1 MKRIKWM
8 IHRLL
13 IKKKKKKLMKKQK
26 LNKLNYQMN
35 NNYKFISFKFVQK
48 RNLNSMV
55 AQTTLTIRVK

>member
-1 MKRIKWM
+1 MKRQKWM